1 MHLTKTAYYL
11 LSQNQ
16 TINSSLTMIICTRY
30 LNNTVYTLK
39 YYYYAKHQDHI
50 MSKTTVDLSQ
60 NVAQPCS

>member
-1 MHLTKTAYYL
+1 
-11 LSQNQ
+11 
-16 TINSSLTMIICTRY
+16 MIICTHY

-39 YYYYAKHQDHI
+39 YYYYAKHQDH